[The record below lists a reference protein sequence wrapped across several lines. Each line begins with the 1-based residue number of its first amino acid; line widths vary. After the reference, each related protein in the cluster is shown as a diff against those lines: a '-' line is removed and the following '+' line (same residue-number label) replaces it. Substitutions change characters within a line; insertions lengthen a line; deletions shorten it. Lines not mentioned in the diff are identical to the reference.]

1 MIRSRRHVALLAG
14 ILGLSLLSCGRDVT
28 GPENGIGYGRNRI
41 AALALE
47 PSFPVIP
54 GANAISD
61 VVPFSR
67 VRITLRRI
75 DGTVTKDTTIDFPA
89 GVDSVALAVDVPLPV
104 TAPDSGLSLGLVLSY
119 INAAGD
125 TVFRGG
131 PLAVTARPSGSAGS
145 TQTVSIPVNWVPPG
159 GIAPATVTLTP
170 ATGAVVSGTTTQFTA
185 VVRDAQGNAMAGT
198 PVLFFSPDTTRA
210 VITGAGTGLVTWRAV
225 RGNALIVATTPNLV
239 ADTSTFSVALPATR
253 LLPVSGAAQSATI
266 NTLLGAPVV
275 LRVTAADSVPVAG
288 VPVTFA
294 VTTGAGTLLASAD
307 TSDASGLVQFSW
319 TLGALVGTQSVTAT
333 LSTNNATLATTATG
347 TAPVPTQLAFT
358 SSPGTGTAGA
368 TLAPVTVEVRDAGGV
383 RTPLFTGPVTIA
395 LNGAGGAPLF
405 GTLTVNAVGGI
416 ATFSD
421 LSIQRAGAG
430 MTFDA
435 TSPGLATATSAE
447 LAVSAAAAAEIGL
460 VSGDAQAATVNT
472 ALPAPFVVRVTDAFA
487 NPVAGVT
494 VSWAILSGGGALS
507 VPTSVT
513 DVSGLANVT
522 LTLPSAAGAVTV
534 TATATGLTGSPLA
547 FAASALPGAAS
558 QLAFTGS
565 TSTGTAGAVLTP
577 GWTVEARDAAGN
589 LVTSFTGPVT
599 VALTNGPV
607 AATLGGTATVNAV
620 GGIATF
626 ANLTVDLVAPSW
638 ILSATSVGLTSASS
652 GTFSITPA
660 AAATIALASG
670 GGQTATVATPV
681 AQPFV
686 VGVTD
691 AFTNPVAGVT
701 VNWAISAGGG
711 ALSVATSVTDAA
723 GLASTSYTTGTAP
736 GTAVVTGTVAGLV
749 GSPVSFATTVTTG
762 VAAQLV
768 FTQQTTTGT
777 AGAALTPGWTIEARD
792 ALGNLNTSFSGG
804 ITVTLGGGN
813 PLAVL
818 GGVTTVNAVGG
829 IAAFTGLTVD
839 LAAAG
844 YTLSAAATGLSGA
857 TSGTFDI
864 AAGAASAIT
873 GVAGTGQTGATL
885 SVLADSLA
893 FRVTDALGNPVAGVN
908 VSANVS
914 LGGGTVSPVSGN
926 TDATGVFRTQWTLGT
941 AVGSVAVNAFV
952 TATPAITTAIS
963 ATATPGA
970 PAALVLVGTIGQQT
984 AGVNLPDVLFEIHD
998 AAGNIVTSYNGPV
1011 FGRISTSP
1019 QGPAPDSVT
1028 VTAVAGIATFTGI
1041 NLSAAGDYVVRAN
1054 LPSGAEG
1061 FTNLFAVLAGP
1072 AAFIEPA
1079 LPASG
1084 DGQSAI
1090 VGTPLALP
1098 LRALVTDTEAN
1109 GIPGIGV
1116 TYTTVRGVDTL
1127 DVTTV
1132 TTDGVGV
1139 ASFTPIMPATVGP
1152 VQVIVTSVGLTGSG
1166 FSFTATATAGAA
1178 VRLAIAQQPG
1188 ATTSNTAIP
1197 PVTVVAHDALGN
1209 LVAGFTGTIDVVVD
1223 SGPVLGW
1230 SLGGTQAI
1238 AAISGS
1244 ATFGD
1249 LTLDRASQYRLRF
1262 RAAGLDS
1269 AITAPFLVDAGPI
1282 GQLVAVG
1289 GDAQSGPATQPLA
1302 DSLAVRVADAFG
1314 NPIAGV
1320 TVTWTVISGGGAL
1333 SPASSASGVDGI
1345 ARARW
1350 TLGSSIGGQDAEAS
1364 ASGFTVP
1371 FTATAS
1377 VTDANIVWTGAVNAN
1392 WSEPGNWSGGA
1403 VPTAAD
1409 SVRIPNVGNF
1419 PALNVQGFVSRLRVE
1434 PGATLQLDTFPL
1446 FVAGSLDIDAAA
1458 TVLSDSLGAFVL
1470 LGSSGGTVRGTMPR
1484 LFVNAG
1490 TYSLSGALAVGGDLA
1505 VNGGMLEVGSGTVTV
1520 GGMFATSGTGVLSM
1534 TGAGTLTVQGDA
1546 LLAGGSTAGLLTAG
1560 TLTVRGN
1567 FTQAGDASAFQAGPG
1582 HTLVMDGPAHQ
1593 EFVLLNPDLSLT
1605 TTCAASC
1612 VGTFVANRGAGAGGL
1627 VFQSSVKATGGMQV
1641 TGDSLRATGHTIIS
1655 AGTPDLSAD
1664 VVIARYV
1671 GWQDA
1676 LIRSANF
1683 QVDTLIAWGN
1693 GSPLIISEVIPTVV
1707 AGQHTIT
1714 GVHPAPVL
1722 VSGPAASLDVVGAAA
1737 VGTGSGIALTTRED
1751 GRLLMTDAGDTLA
1764 VNGGADFGGT
1774 TVPGTM
1780 TAGVLGVAGDLI
1792 QTGAAR
1798 TLFAEGGHL
1807 TRLFGTNPVIVFS
1820 DTAQNQLNALSLESA
1835 SAVTFT
1841 TGAHVAGNVTLDA
1854 SVSVVGSGAGTI
1866 RLGGSLFDA
1875 IGNRWQVL
1883 HTQFDGLDPLV
1894 PSQILGD
1901 VRFMQ
1906 SITLDQPLS
1915 ISGVT
1920 EVVAG
1925 TFDIGGRTFTANG
1938 DLVFNGTGR
1947 LRMANALDSV
1957 FVFGNALFAG
1967 ASTAGQLTAGVLEL
1981 HGALTQST
1989 TADAFAASGSHQTW
2003 FRGTIAQSV
2012 NFADPGV
2019 GAGASHFAAVGLGQ
2033 DGIGVAVQLNSDAVA
2048 AGMLLT
2054 EPAAS
2059 LRFSSPTGQAFT
2071 SQGATVNGL
2080 TFDNVR
2086 WVLVDGGPVTA
2097 IDNVTFVNTSSTV
2110 AALDVQRSSGT
2121 VTVAS
2126 PTFSATPTTGVYL
2139 RAEDP
2144 DGVTGGAL
2152 VVNVTNATPATHGG
2166 FVLEVPP
2173 ATITGWT
2180 VGGFEWTGATSSDWG
2195 VAANWAQNAVPG
2207 VSDSVYVPASGVT
2220 NLPLVLA
2227 NTSIRALVND
2237 NAGAVSIDDAV
2248 TLVIT
2253 ERAAFRDDLT
2263 GALCVGGTMEI
2274 GTGAASAALRGRIE
2288 CPVSVRA
2295 TNVSLDGPTTIPGT
2309 PNGFTVATGSDF
2321 AINGQRLVVAQTFRT
2336 EGTGRLLMVNP
2347 LDSLDVGIADFAGGA
2362 TTGVLSFGDL
2372 VIRGGLQS
2380 GATPGSF
2387 GATGSHRTRFLAGIG
2402 DTVEVFAAS
2411 SDIQFA
2417 SLEVH
2422 RPVRL
2427 TGQVL
2432 TQLDALV
2439 SYGAAVVGP
2448 GRFVVNGTLT
2458 GTTSTLIAPRA
2469 VELFGVL
2476 ADTGTFRP
2484 DSTIFTGSNQV
2495 LPFRIGAAAVPQYQT
2510 VLIAGTVQAGLT
2522 GGVDAIAGDLIIL
2535 GGTLSVDDVGQTAD
2549 LRIGRDLGVLGVGR
2563 LISTGNPHAIQVG
2576 RHATFDGFA
2585 SGSDL
2590 AQGSLRVRG
2599 DFTQLAT
2606 ESPASFQPAPGYTV
2620 FLDSIGTVSF
2630 ASPGTSRFAELV
2642 ISETGADRTLLTDV
2656 DVVGVLGLNAD
2667 GGATL
2672 RSDVLGSGG
2681 TRRLAADGVSQS
2693 GAMQFRNVTLRLQ
2706 GTQAVNFTTTL
2717 TFADF
2722 DPTVVQLDIAR
2733 ENGTIDIY
2741 DPVFSSAPTS
2751 GLYLRAED
2759 AAPGDAQD
2767 LIVNINGAATPAFH
2781 GGFATAIAPAVL
2793 NGWGANPD
2801 FTWTGGGTTSDWN
2814 TAANWAGGVVPSASD
2829 SVFVPGAL
2837 LYNPSIPDGT
2847 TLRALV
2853 SARTESPI
2861 TAAGTLTITER
2872 LVVPTQSGI
2881 SCTVQ
2886 LLFTNAST
2894 PMNASGLLGCFT
2906 RVLDGTLTASD
2917 TLLIGGA
2924 GDLQIEGTAI
2934 LDAGADFVSVSG
2946 FFSTLGGAAL
2956 RMQDD
2961 STHVRLQQG
2970 ASFGGGSTAGLLTAG
2985 LLEIGG
2991 NFTQNGNA
2999 ESFAASGAHVTEFF
3013 GNVLQQAGFSVPG
3026 FGPGTSHFHHLAL
3039 GQTEGGVSVQ
3049 ANSDIFATGQ
3059 LRSGTGAVRT
3069 FSGAAVAAVHTAGAN
3084 IADATF
3090 DGVRWELL
3098 DGAPVDGISGI
3109 VFTNQDAAATQ
3120 FRIERA
3126 GGTVTA
3132 DGLIFTGPPSTGLY
3146 LEAFD
3151 SDAAAN
3157 GLLVVALTNT
3167 VPGGHFGFL
3176 SELNGATVTGWP
3188 AAAPFVWT
3196 GNADSDWSN
3205 TANWLDGVVPSA
3217 TDSVTIQAIAT
3228 NGPDIVSP
3236 TTLRALVNESAVAA
3250 VTLAAAPLTI
3260 TERLVTLYGIPGINC
3275 SGTPALIMAPTTAAT
3290 VAGRVACDVVISG
3303 SGTTTLSDS
3312 LLADVQLRIEGTG
3325 QLDVAGRYLRV
3336 LDSLITENSGTLVMT
3351 TPGGLVEASGDAH
3364 FRGGATT
3371 GLLTEG
3377 VLLLRRNLMQT
3388 GATNAFNASGNHI
3401 TRFTTE
3407 GVQTVSFLN
3416 PGTDGAASHFAHME
3430 ISQAPTSRVDLL
3442 SDISIVGQL
3451 RDQMASIAQLRGD
3464 AVRRIVE
3471 ANGTNLT
3478 GIRLDRVL
3486 LSLTDGAPVDAM
3498 SDVIFDSLGVFSD
3511 QFVVSRSGGTV
3522 PLVNPVF
3529 VELPQDGYQLMTITD
3544 VAPLDNDTLRIVV
3557 TNPTPGGTSGLVTL
3571 IGGAQL
3577 LGWPVTGGEVW
3588 TGAGGNSLWSNAAN
3602 WSLGRIP
3609 VATDSVVINGA
3620 ATVDL
3625 NEAATVSWLAMG
3637 IAGGSPTLNLNNGA
3651 TLQVDSAAFTGPGS
3665 TVYLGGGAVLTGDG
3679 GVSVGGQLTWDG
3691 GTMSGTGVTVLAA
3704 GGTANIGTSQTA
3716 VLDARPFAVGGT
3728 ALIGSSGMIGVGAPD
3743 LSVLSTGVLEF
3754 QGAASL
3760 FAGAGGADSIR
3771 ITNTGVLRKSSS
3783 PATVRIDWPIVNT
3796 GTIDVQ
3802 IGTLDLRNRLSHLAG
3817 GSIAIAPGATLLDLG
3832 TISASAGSTVTIG
3845 NGALLH
3851 LQGGGVNANP
3861 GNHDFAAGSSI
3872 SGQGTLRTVNTDTV
3886 TIAGT
3891 VNIDSLVTGLGR
3903 IELNSA
3909 DTVNIGGGAYQGG
3922 GFFSGSAVV
3931 AISGTFTIAAGNP
3944 DGTGTLFIRPSGL
3957 LEVTGGGIRGWDI
3970 DVAGTWRWGET
3981 NLSLLQD
3988 PANPGNYPQVN
3999 IRTGGLFDIV
4009 HAATPFTM
4017 TGTNSVITNNGTVR
4031 KSTGSANSTLTM
4043 LDILNFT
4050 GFVIDSPGN
4059 LTITNGCTQN
4069 GPLSGSGAGSVIGGC
4084 IN

>member
-14 ILGLSLLSCGRDVT
+14 ILGLSLLSCGREVT

-54 GANAISD
+54 GADAISD

-89 GVDSVALAVDVPLPV
+89 GADSVALAIDVPLPV

-131 PLAVTARPSGSAGS
+131 PLAVTARPSGGAGS
-145 TQTVSIPVNWVPPG
+145 TQTVSIPVSWVPPG
-159 GIAPATVTLTP
+159 GIVPATVTLTP
-170 ATGAVVSGTTTQFTA
+170 ATGSVVSGTTTQFTA

-347 TAPVPTQLAFT
+347 TAPVATQLAFT
-358 SSPGTGTAGA
+358 SSPGTATAGA
-368 TLAPVTVEVRDAGGV
+368 VLSSITVEARDAGGV
-383 RTPLFTGPVTIA
+383 RTPLFTGPVTID
-395 LNGAGGAPLF
+395 LNGAGGAPLL

-421 LSIQRAGAG
+421 LSIQQAGAG

-435 TSPGLATATSAE
+435 TSPGLATATSGE
-447 LAVSAAAAAEIGL
+447 LAVSAAAAAEIAL
-460 VSGDAQAATVNT
+460 VSGDAQAATVST
-472 ALPAPFVVRVTDAFA
+472 ALPAPFVVRVTDAFT
-487 NPVAGVT
+487 NPVEGVT
-494 VSWAILSGGGALS
+494 VSWAILSGGGTLS

-522 LTLPSAAGAVTV
+522 LTLPSVAGAVTV

-565 TSTGTAGAVLTP
+565 TSTGTAGAALTP
-577 GWTVEARDAAGN
+577 GWTVEARDGAGN

-607 AATLGGTATVNAV
+607 AATLGGTTTVNAV
-620 GGIATF
+620 GGVATF

-638 ILSATSVGLTSASS
+638 ILSATSVGLTSAASAA
-652 GTFSITPA
+652 FSITPA
-660 AAATIALASG
+660 AAATLTLASG
-670 GGQTATVATPV
+670 AGQTATVATAV

-686 VGVTD
+686 VSVTD

-711 ALSVATSVTDAA
+711 ALSVPSSVTDAA

-749 GSPVSFATTVTTG
+749 GSPASFATTVTTG

-768 FTQQTTTGT
+768 FTQQTSTGT
-777 AGAALTPGWTIEARD
+777 SGVALTPGWTIEAHD
-792 ALGNLNTSFSGG
+792 ALGNLNTTFSGG

-829 IAAFTGLTVD
+829 IATFTGLTVD
-839 LAAAG
+839 LAATG
-844 YTLSAAATGLSGA
+844 YTLTAAATGLSGA
-857 TSGTFDI
+857 TSEIFDI
-864 AAGAASAIT
+864 EAGAAAAIT

-914 LGGGTVSPVSGN
+914 IGGGTVSPVSGN

-952 TATPAITTAIS
+952 TATPAITTVIS

-970 PAALVLVGTIGQQT
+970 PTTLVLVGTIGQQT

-1028 VTAVAGIATFTGI
+1028 VTAVAGIATFTGV
-1041 NLSAAGDYVVRAN
+1041 NLSAAGDYVLRAN

-1152 VQVIVTSVGLTGSG
+1152 VQVIVTSAGLTGSG

-1197 PVTVVAHDALGN
+1197 PVTVLAHDALGN

-1320 TVTWTVISGGGAL
+1320 TVTWSVISGGGAL
-1333 SPASSASGVDGI
+1333 APATSVSGADGT
-1345 ARARW
+1345 ARASW

-1377 VTDANIVWTGAVNAN
+1377 VTDANVVWTGAVNGN
-1392 WSEPGNWSGGA
+1392 WSVGGNWSGGV
-1403 VPTAAD
+1403 VPTGSD
-1409 SVRIPNVGNF
+1409 SVRIGNVGSF
-1419 PALNVQGFVSRLRVE
+1419 PALDVAGTVGRLRLE
-1434 PGATLQLDTFPL
+1434 AGATLQLDTFPL
-1446 FVAGSLDIDAAA
+1446 FVVGSLDIDPAA
-1458 TVLSDSLGAFVL
+1458 TVLSDSIGAFTLIGVT
-1470 LGSSGGTVRGTMPR
+1470 GTVRGAMPR
-1484 LFVNAG
+1484 L
-1490 TYSLSGALAVGGDLA
+1490 YLSSGAYAVNGNLAVGGDVA
-1505 VNGGMLEVGSGTVTV
+1505 VNGGTLDIGVHTATI
-1520 GGMFATSGTGVLSM
+1520 GGLLATAGTGRIAM
-1534 TGAGTLTVQGDA
+1534 TSSGALTVQGDA
-1546 LLAGGSTAGLLTAG
+1546 VFAGGSTAGLLTAG
-1560 TLTVRGN
+1560 TLTVRGD
-1567 FTQAGDASAFQAGPG
+1567 FTQAGGDPAAFSPGVG
-1582 HTLVMDGPAHQ
+1582 HTLILDGTSRQ
-1593 EFVLLNPDLSLT
+1593 VLTLANPDLTPS
-1605 TTCAASC
+1605 TTCTTSC
-1612 VGTFVANRGAGAGGL
+1612 IGVLNAPRGAGAGAL
-1627 VFQSSVKATGGMQV
+1627 ELASDVKAIGGMQV
-1641 TGDSLRATGHTIIS
+1641 TGDSLVAPSRRLLIT
-1655 AGTPDLSAD
+1655 GTPVLTAD
-1664 VVIARYV
+1664 VVIAGHV
-1671 GWQDA
+1671 GWQTA
-1676 LIRSANF
+1676 LTRSANF
-1683 QVDTLIAWGN
+1683 QVDTLVAWGS
-1693 GSPLIISEVIPTVV
+1693 GAPLIISEVIPTVV
-1707 AGQHTIT
+1707 VGQHTIT
-1714 GVHPAPVL
+1714 GPHPATIL
-1722 VSGPAASLDVVGAAA
+1722 VDGPTATLDVVGAAA
-1737 VGTGSGIALTTRED
+1737 VGTGAGIALRTRGN
-1751 GRLLMTDAGDTLA
+1751 GRVFMLEATDTLA
-1764 VNGGADFGGT
+1764 LNGGADFGGL

-1780 TAGVLGVAGDLI
+1780 TNGVLEVSGDLI
-1792 QTGAAR
+1792 QTGVGR

-1807 TRLFGTNPVIVFS
+1807 TRLQGTNPVLAFG
-1820 DTAQNQLNALSLESA
+1820 DTAQSQLNALSLEA
-1835 SAVTFT
+1835 TSAVSFT
-1841 TGAHVAGNVTLDA
+1841 TGARVADDVTIGA

-1875 IGNRWQVL
+1875 TGNRWQVL

-1906 SITLDQPLS
+1906 NITLDQPLT

-1925 TFDIGGRTFTANG
+1925 TLDIGGRTFTANG

-1967 ASTAGQLTAGVLEL
+1967 APTVGQLTAGVLEL

-1989 TADAFAASGSHQTW
+1989 TVDAFAASGSHQTW

-2019 GAGASHFAAVGLGQ
+2019 GAGTSHFAAVGLGQ
-2033 DGIGVAVQLNSDAVA
+2033 DGVGVAVQLNSDAVA

-2054 EPAAS
+2054 EPASS

-2097 IDNVTFVNTSSTV
+2097 IDNVTFINTSSTV

-2121 VTVAS
+2121 VTVTS

-2180 VGGFEWTGATSSDWG
+2180 VGGFEWTGATSGDWAL
-2195 VAANWAQNAVPG
+2195 AANWAQNAVPG
-2207 VSDSVYVPASGVT
+2207 ASDSVYIPATGVT
-2220 NLPLVLA
+2220 NSPIITA
-2227 NTSIRALVND
+2227 PTTIRALVND
-2237 NAGAVSIDDAV
+2237 HVSAIAVNGVTFGVRERVVLGAGSPGVACASGFLDV
-2248 TLVIT
+2248 
-2253 ERAAFRDDLT
+2253 
-2263 GALCVGGTMEI
+2263 
-2274 GTGAASAALRGRIE
+2274 GTGVADAFIRGAFD
-2288 CPVSVRA
+2288 CQVRA
-2295 TNVSLDGPTTIPGT
+2295 VATNTVTLDGPVSIALGGLTAQGSARVVVNGQALTVDGDLDLLDASRITMNSAADSVTVINAHFFGGPSTGQLTAGVLRVRGELLAGLNPEAFEAGGSHTTRFIPGVGDT
-2309 PNGFTVATGSDF
+2309 VNVGTSNGPVRF
-2321 AINGQRLVVAQTFRT
+2321 A
-2336 EGTGRLLMVNP
+2336 
-2347 LDSLDVGIADFAGGA
+2347 SLDVGRPIRLDGESVVANDALVTYGA
-2362 TTGVLSFGDL
+2362 AIV
-2372 VIRGGLQS
+2372 
-2380 GATPGSF
+2380 
-2387 GATGSHRTRFLAGIG
+2387 GATG
-2402 DTVEVFAAS
+2402 
-2411 SDIQFA
+2411 
-2417 SLEVH
+2417 
-2422 RPVRL
+2422 RL
-2427 TGQVL
+2427 VL
-2432 TQLDALV
+2432 
-2439 SYGAAVVGP
+2439 
-2448 GRFVVNGTLT
+2448 NGNLI

-2469 VELFGVL
+2469 VRIVGVL

-2484 DSTIFTGSNQV
+2484 DTTIFSGPAQIM
-2495 LPFRIGAAAVPQYQT
+2495 PFRVGALAVPQYQ
-2510 VLIAGTVQAGLT
+2510 VVQILGDVTAGLT
-2522 GGVDAIAGDLIIL
+2522 GGIDSVGTDLLIAGGIFR
-2535 GGTLSVDDVGQTAD
+2535 VDDASTTAD
-2549 LRIGRDLGVLGVGR
+2549 LRVGRDLRVTDGGR
-2563 LISTGNPHAIQVG
+2563 LFSQGQPHQLIVY
-2576 RHATFDGFA
+2576 RHALFDG
-2585 SGSDL
+2585 SDATNTL
-2590 AQGSLRVRG
+2590 LTGGMSVRG
-2599 DFTQLAT
+2599 DFTQ
-2606 ESPASFQPAPGYTV
+2606 ASTSSAMSFVPDPNYTV
-2620 FLDSIGTVSF
+2620 SLDSIGTVSF
-2630 ASPGTSRFAELV
+2630 ATPGTSRFGRLAF
-2642 ISETGADRTLLTDV
+2642 SSGGSQHTLLTDV
-2656 DVVGVLGLNAD
+2656 EVAGEVSFNAD
-2667 GGATL
+2667 GGATVQ
-2672 RSDVLGSGG
+2672 SDVLGTGG
-2681 TRRLAADGVSQS
+2681 TRQLAVNGASQ
-2693 GAMQFRNVTLRLQ
+2693 GGTMTFRNVRLRLH
-2706 GTQAVNFTTTL
+2706 GSAPITLTQTL
-2717 TFADF
+2717 TFSDF
-2722 DPTVVQLDIAR
+2722 DPTVVQFEIAR
-2733 ENGTIDIY
+2733 PSGVVEIF
-2741 DPVFSSAPTS
+2741 DPVFTTAPT
-2751 GLYLRAED
+2751 GAGRYLRATDSDIPD
-2759 AAPGDAQD
+2759 ADNLQ
-2767 LIVNINGAATPAFH
+2767 VVINGAATPQFH
-2781 GGFATAIAPAVL
+2781 NGRAEAVAPATLV
-2793 NGWGANPD
+2793 GWPD
-2801 FTWTGGGTTSDWN
+2801 VAIFRWTGNNTTSDWN
-2814 TAANWAGGVVPSASD
+2814 APSNWLSGVVPTATD
-2829 SVFVPGAL
+2829 SVFIPGAL
-2837 LYNPSIPDGT
+2837 LYNPVIPDGT

-2853 SARTESPI
+2853 SARTEAPI
-2861 TAAGTLTITER
+2861 SAAGTLIITER

-2881 SCTVQ
+2881 SCVVQ
-2886 LLFTNAST
+2886 LVFTNAST
-2894 PMNASGLLGCFT
+2894 PMNASGLLGCVT
-2906 RVLDGTLTASD
+2906 RILDGTLTASD
-2917 TLLIGGA
+2917 TLIVGGV
-2924 GDLQIEGTAI
+2924 GDLQVEGTSI

-2946 FFSTLGGAAL
+2946 FFSTLGGGTL

-2961 STHVRLQQG
+2961 SAHVSLQQG

-2991 NFTQNGNA
+2991 NFTQTGDA
-2999 ESFAASGAHVTEFF
+2999 ESFAASGTHVTEFF

-3069 FSGAAVAAVHTAGAN
+3069 FTGAAVAAVHTAGAN
-3084 IADATF
+3084 IVDATF

-3098 DGAPVDGISGI
+3098 DGQPVDAISGI
-3109 VFTNQDAAATQ
+3109 VFTNQDPAASQ

-3126 GGTVTA
+3126 GGTVAA

-3196 GNADSDWSN
+3196 GNADSDWNN

-3250 VTLAAAPLTI
+3250 VTLAAVPLTI
-3260 TERLVTLYGIPGINC
+3260 TERLVTLYGAPGINC

-3371 GLLTEG
+3371 GLLTDG
-3377 VLLLRRNLMQT
+3377 VLLLRRNLIQT
-3388 GATNAFNASGNHI
+3388 GATNAFNASGDHI

-3430 ISQAPTSRVDLL
+3430 IAQAPSSRVDLL

-3464 AVRRIVE
+3464 AVRRIVS

-3498 SDVIFDSLGVFSD
+3498 SDVVFDSLGVFSD

-3577 LGWPVTGGEVW
+3577 LGWPVVGAETW
-3588 TGAGGNSLWSNAAN
+3588 TGAGGNNLWTTPAN
-3602 WSLGRIP
+3602 WSLGRVPI
-3609 VATDSVVINGA
+3609 ASDSVVINGNVTVTLNGA
-3620 ATVDL
+3620 ASVT
-3625 NEAATVSWLAMG
+3625 WLTLG
-3637 IAGGSPTLNLNNGA
+3637 LGGGTPTLSLGAGA
-3651 TLQVDSAAFTGPGS
+3651 TLDIDVGGLTMPGTTVSLVTGA
-3665 TVYLGGGAVLTGDG
+3665 TLTGDG
-3679 GVSVGGQLTWDG
+3679 AVNITGVLDWDG
-3691 GTMSGTGVTVLAA
+3691 GTMSGTGGTLIS
-3704 GGTANIGTSQTA
+3704 GTADIAATEGVTLNQRQLAISGTATLRSAGFASANAPVIA
-3716 VLDARPFAVGGT
+3716 VLSGG
-3728 ALIGSSGMIGVGAPD
+3728 
-3743 LSVLSTGVLEF
+3743 VLSFPQTM
-3754 QGAASL
+3754 SL
-3760 FAGAGGADSIR
+3760 FNTDVTLSNAG
-3771 ITNTGVLRKSSS
+3771 
-3783 PATVRIDWPIVNT
+3783 TVRKEASAGLVRLDWPIVNT
-3796 GTIDVQ
+3796 GIIQVVDD
-3802 IGTLDLRNRLSHLAG
+3802 TLDLRNTLDQAG
-3817 GSIAIAPGATLLDLG
+3817 GTLVIDLDAALLQLG
-3832 TISASAGSTVTIG
+3832 EVDMVAGGVTIDEG
-3845 NGALLH
+3845 GMLQ
-3851 LQGGGVNANP
+3851 LQGGGISAAP
-3861 GNHDFAAGSSI
+3861 GNHIFAPGTSI
-3872 SGQGTLRTVNTDTV
+3872 TGAGTLRTINAASV
-3886 TIAGT
+3886 TLGGT
-3891 VNIDSLVTGLGR
+3891 VGIDSLLAGNGTL
-3903 IELNSA
+3903 LFTST
-3909 DTVNIGGGAYQGG
+3909 DTVNINYGSYTLGGVFGG
-3922 GFFSGSAVV
+3922 TSVV
-3931 AISGTFTIAAGNP
+3931 AIDGIFDIAGGNAAGS
-3944 DGTGTLFIRPSGL
+3944 GVIYVRPSGTL
-3957 LEVTGGGIRGWDI
+3957 NLIGPGVRGWDLVVDGTMVWGDQ
-3970 DVAGTWRWGET
+3970 DV
-3981 NLSLLQD
+3981 SLLQD
-3988 PANPGNYPQVN
+3988 PGSGAFPSID
-3999 IRTGGLFDIV
+3999 IRTGAELRIAHG
-4009 HAATPFTM
+4009 ATDRAMIGTVNTPITNSGTIRKA
-4017 TGTNSVITNNGTVR
+4017 TGTNNSTFQGMTIANTGGEWDFLVASVITVTAGCSSSGAVFGGGTVIG
-4031 KSTGSANSTLTM
+4031 T
-4043 LDILNFT
+4043 
-4050 GFVIDSPGN
+4050 
-4059 LTITNGCTQN
+4059 GCT
-4069 GPLSGSGAGSVIGGC
+4069 P
-4084 IN
+4084 